1 MALLYPAWMDDI
13 IPLDAGFWKLLLA
26 PKSLRPQILNLLA
39 RLAEYAPLLVLDGG
53 NQFNAFR
60 VARVVRGQPEVLKR
74 IKISRAF
81 TCYQMLSL
89 LEGLHPDHETI
100 LLLDFLATFYDESA
114 SFPDRNRLLKICL
127 SHIRN
132 LSQHNGLL
140 VTVHPP
146 AIVSP
151 ESESLIAQ
159 LAREADGV
167 WTPEPAARVVSQ
179 PALF

>member
-1 MALLYPAWMDDI
+1 MSMDKLM
-13 IPLDAGFWKLLLA
+13 PLDVGVWKMLLA
-26 PKSLRPQILNLLA
+26 PKSLRPQILTLIAGLTDH
-39 RLAEYAPLLVLDGG
+39 APLLVFDGG

-60 VARVVRGQPEVLKR
+60 VARLTHGRPEILKR

-89 LEGLHPDHETI
+89 LEGINPIHETI
-100 LLLDFLATFYDESA
+100 LLLDFLATLYDESA
-114 SFPDRNRLLKICL
+114 SFPDRTRLLALSL
-127 SHIRN
+127 SHIRK
-132 LSQHNGLL
+132 LSLHNGLL

-146 AIVSP
+146 AITSP

-159 LAREADGV
+159 LTRQADGV
-167 WTPEPAARVVSQ
+167 WTLETPVPPLATQ